1 MATSSTP
8 PPIFNPQQVMFNQLA
23 TGQRPLLTTL
33 TREAQRWYNT
43 RPPANVDALQPKF
56 GETDALYGEVMR
68 VLSDTHA
75 RQRTSLQIIDRIR
88 DALADAPEGSDRAH
102 QLETLLRY
110 LISSMQRR
118 DNQQVGIALDRIV
131 PTLPGGARGTSPS
144 ATTPSDAVRVT
155 RPLSS
160 TTTGSRGRRRRDF
173 NREPGPSGSGSS
185 SETKTERGGGK
196 SKTRKAAKRGKKR
209 KGGYKFT
216 RAANSR
222 RSLRMKTRKL
232 KSLTQKSPK
241 KKQKKKHGKK
251 HGKKHDKKSKSR
263 KARQGKHHKRGKRR

>member
-1 MATSSTP
+1 MATPSARP
-8 PPIFNPQQVMFNQLA
+8 PAFNPEQNMFNQLIDGA
-23 TGQRPLLTTL
+23 PLLGDL
-33 TREAQRWYNT
+33 TEQARAWYT
-43 RPPANVDALQPKF
+43 APRPADSSRLAAKF
-56 GETDALYGEVMR
+56 GDARNLYREVMA
-68 VLSDTHA
+68 VLNDTHA
-75 RQRTSLQIIDRIR
+75 RQEASLEIIGQIRT
-88 DALADAPEGSDRAH
+88 ALNAAPPGSQRAH

-110 LISSMQRR
+110 LIRSMSAGDRVNTALQGINPRR
-118 DNQQVGIALDRIV
+118 SQERKDG
-131 PTLPGGARGTSPS
+131 RG
-144 ATTPSDAVRVT
+144 
-155 RPLSS
+155 L
-160 TTTGSRGRRRRDF
+160 G
-173 NREPGPSGSGSS
+173 GSS
-185 SETKTERGGGK
+185 EMKSLGGGRK

>member
-1 MATSSTP
+1 MSATP
-8 PPIFNPQQVMFNQLA
+8 PARPPAFDSQQVMFDQLA
-23 TGQRPLLTTL
+23 LGQRPLLNVL
-33 TREAQRWYNT
+33 TPEAQQWYNNA
-43 RPPANVDALQPKF
+43 PPGDVNALRPKF
-56 GETDALYGEVMR
+56 IETDDLYRAVMV
-68 VLSDTHA
+68 VLNDTHA

-88 DALADAPEGSDRAH
+88 EALRRTPAGSNRAH

-110 LISSMQRR
+110 LMGSMQGQ
-118 DNQQVGIALDRIV
+118 DYQQV
-131 PTLPGGARGTSPS
+131 
-144 ATTPSDAVRVT
+144 
-155 RPLSS
+155 
-160 TTTGSRGRRRRDF
+160 
-173 NREPGPSGSGSS
+173 NRELTDIDRGLQAPRGAGERKDIGG
-185 SETKTERGGGK
+185 RGGGRK

-241 KKQKKKHGKK
+241 KKQKRKHGKK